1 MKVWGTA
8 IPAQITE
15 IIFRLGERFT
25 EGPRLPMPPTF
36 DALRIV
42 SLGSGVAWWAAGIVA
57 AIRTRLA
64 SPSERAL
71 AATAFFIGGW
81 AFLDAVY
88 PALGGT
94 SPSPDVVFIGLRV
107 TLITFATLSLLL
119 TTKWMARGRSRYDAL
134 LVLPIIG
141 SLGLVWTE
149 LPSRAGNPSWGYG
162 LWASQQVVYV
172 AASIVLAGSLYRGP
186 TDPSAGFR
194 WRSVWT
200 VGILVVA
207 VAVSLSANLYATLT
221 SAFDERWASSSLI
234 IAAVLV
240 LVVIVPL
247 SVDDWNKEF
256 RGASAIQE
264 RVTAI
269 YMFYRTGEPL
279 VALASSRNLPI
290 GAEQLEGLLAVVGN
304 FVETSVPLSRGYA
317 VTAMR
322 YEGLGIV
329 AVRGEFVIVAAVYDG
344 PAYDALRGELTRAL
358 KVFEERSWR
367 QLGTWE
373 DATTVA
379 ESAADELSNF
389 LEHPERMAPPRL
401 PKVTPREMKPPKAS

>member
-1 MKVWGTA
+1 
-8 IPAQITE
+8 
-15 IIFRLGERFT
+15 
-25 EGPRLPMPPTF
+25 MPPTF
-36 DALRIV
+36 DALHIV
-42 SLGSGVAWWAAGIVA
+42 SLGSGIAWWAVGIVP

-64 SPSERAL
+64 SRSERAL
-71 AATAFFIGGW
+71 AATAFLLGGW

-88 PALGGT
+88 PAFAGV
-94 SPSPDVVFIGLRV
+94 PPWPDFVFIGLRV
-107 TLITFATLSLLL
+107 TLITFATLALLL
-119 TTKWMARGRSRYDAL
+119 MTKWMARGPSRYDAL

-141 SLGLVWTE
+141 SLGLVWTD
-149 LPSRAGNPSWGYG
+149 LPSRAGSPSWGYG
-162 LWASQQVVYV
+162 LWASQQVVYF
-172 AASIVLAGSLYRGP
+172 AASGVLLASWYRGRK
-186 TDPSAGFR
+186 DPSGAFQS
-194 WRSVWT
+194 RSAWT
-200 VGILVVA
+200 VAVLVVA
-207 VAVSLSANLYATLT
+207 VAVSLFANIYETLT
-221 SAFDERWASSSLI
+221 STSGEAWASASLVIPAALGLLI
-234 IAAVLV
+234 IL
-240 LVVIVPL
+240 PL
-247 SVDDWNKEF
+247 SSEEWIQAF
-256 RGASAIQE
+256 RGGSSIQE
-264 RVTAI
+264 RVMAI

-389 LEHPERMAPPRL
+389 LEHPERLVAPSL

>member
-1 MKVWGTA
+1 
-8 IPAQITE
+8 
-15 IIFRLGERFT
+15 
-25 EGPRLPMPPTF
+25 MPSTF

-42 SLGSGVAWWAAGIVA
+42 SLGSAVAWWAVGIVP
-57 AIRTRLA
+57 AIRTGLA
-64 SPSERAL
+64 SRLERAL
-71 AATAFFIGGW
+71 AATAFFLGGW
-81 AFLDAVY
+81 ALLDAIY
-88 PALGGT
+88 PSFAGV
-94 SPSPDVVFIGLRV
+94 PPWPAFVFIGLQV
-107 TLITFATLSLLL
+107 TLITFATLALLL
-119 TTKWMARGRSRYDAL
+119 MTKWMARGPSRYDAL

-149 LPSRAGNPSWGYG
+149 LPSRAGGPSWGYG
-162 LWASQQVVYV
+162 LWASQQLIYV
-172 AASIVLAGSLYRGP
+172 GASIFLWASLFQGQ
-186 TDPSAGFR
+186 TNPSAGFR
-194 WRSVWT
+194 RRSFWT
-200 VGILVVA
+200 LGILVVA

-221 SAFDERWASSSLI
+221 SAFDELWASSSLI
-234 IAAVLV
+234 IGAVLI
-240 LVVIVPL
+240 LVVILPL
-247 SVDDWNKEF
+247 SGEDMNKAF

-264 RVTAI
+264 RVTAV

-344 PAYDALRGELTRAL
+344 PAYDALRGELAQAL

-379 ESAADELSNF
+379 ESAAEELSNF
-389 LEHPERMAPPRL
+389 LEHPERTTPPRL
-401 PKVTPREMKPPKAS
+401 PKVSSPEVKSGKAS

>member
-1 MKVWGTA
+1 
-8 IPAQITE
+8 
-15 IIFRLGERFT
+15 
-25 EGPRLPMPPTF
+25 MPPTF

-42 SLGSGVAWWAAGIVA
+42 SLGSGVAWWAAGIVP
-57 AIRTRLA
+57 AIRTRL
-64 SPSERAL
+64 SSRLERTL
-71 AATAFFIGGW
+71 AATAFLIGGW
-81 AFLDAVY
+81 AFLDAIY
-88 PALGGT
+88 PAFAAA
-94 SPSPDVVFIGLRV
+94 SQSPDIVFIGLRV
-107 TLITFATLSLLL
+107 TLITFATFALLL
-119 TTKWMARGRSRYDAL
+119 TTKWIARGPSRYDAL

-162 LWASQQVVYV
+162 LWASQQLVYV
-172 AASIVLAGSLYRGP
+172 AASIVLSASLYRERK
-186 TDPSAGFR
+186 DPSAGFR

-200 VGILVVA
+200 VGILVVTIA
-207 VAVSLSANLYATLT
+207 VTLSANIYATLT
-221 SAFDERWASSSLI
+221 FAFDELWASSSLI
-234 IAAVLV
+234 IPAILV
-240 LVVIVPL
+240 LVAILPL
-247 SVDDWNKEF
+247 SVDDWNKAF

-264 RVTAI
+264 HVTAI

-367 QLGTWE
+367 LLGTWE

-379 ESAADELSNF
+379 EAAADELSNF
-389 LEHPERMAPPRL
+389 LEHPERTAPPRL
-401 PKVTPREMKPPKAS
+401 PKVSPPEVKSRKAS

>member
-1 MKVWGTA
+1 
-8 IPAQITE
+8 
-15 IIFRLGERFT
+15 
-25 EGPRLPMPPTF
+25 MPPTF

-42 SLGSGVAWWAAGIVA
+42 SLGSGVAWWAVGIVP

-64 SPSERAL
+64 SRLERAL
-71 AATAFFIGGW
+71 AATAFFLGGW
-81 AFLDAVY
+81 ALLDAVY
-88 PALGGT
+88 RGSAGL
-94 SPSPDVVFIGLRV
+94 SSSRDVVFIGLRA
-107 TLITFATLSLLL
+107 TLITFATLPLLL
-119 TTKWMARGRSRYDAL
+119 MTKWMARGPSRYDAL

-149 LPSRAGNPSWGYG
+149 LPSRAGSPSWGYA
-162 LWASQQVVYV
+162 LWASQQLIYV
-172 AASIVLAGSLYRGP
+172 GASIVLSASLFRGR
-186 TDPSAGFR
+186 TDPKAGIR
-194 WRSVWT
+194 RRSFWT

-221 SAFDERWASSSLI
+221 SAFDELWASSSLMLG
-234 IAAVLV
+234 AVLV
-240 LVVIVPL
+240 LVVILPL
-247 SVDDWNKEF
+247 SGEDWNKAF

-344 PAYDALRGELTRAL
+344 PAYDALRGELTQAL
-358 KVFEERSWR
+358 KVFEERNWR

-373 DATTVA
+373 DATTVV
-379 ESAADELSNF
+379 ESAAEELSNF
-389 LEHPERMAPPRL
+389 LEHPERTVPPRL
-401 PKVTPREMKPPKAS
+401 PKVPPPEVKSGKAS

>member
-1 MKVWGTA
+1 
-8 IPAQITE
+8 
-15 IIFRLGERFT
+15 
-25 EGPRLPMPPTF
+25 MPPTF

-42 SLGSGVAWWAAGIVA
+42 SLGSGVAWWAAGIVP
-57 AIRTRLA
+57 AIRTRL
-64 SPSERAL
+64 SSRLERTL
-71 AATAFFIGGW
+71 AATAFLIGGW
-81 AFLDAVY
+81 AFLDAIY
-88 PALGGT
+88 PAFAAA
-94 SPSPDVVFIGLRV
+94 SQSPDIVFIGLRV
-107 TLITFATLSLLL
+107 TLITFATFALLL
-119 TTKWMARGRSRYDAL
+119 TTKWIARGPSRYDAL

-162 LWASQQVVYV
+162 LWASQQLVYV
-172 AASIVLAGSLYRGP
+172 AASIVLSASLYRERK
-186 TDPSAGFR
+186 DPSAGFR
-194 WRSVWT
+194 WRSGWT
-200 VGILVVA
+200 VGILVVTIA
-207 VAVSLSANLYATLT
+207 VTLSANIYATLT
-221 SAFDERWASSSLI
+221 FAFDELWASSSLI
-234 IAAVLV
+234 IPAILV
-240 LVVIVPL
+240 LVAILPL
-247 SVDDWNKEF
+247 SVDDWNKAF

-264 RVTAI
+264 HVTAI

-367 QLGTWE
+367 LLGTWE

-379 ESAADELSNF
+379 EAAADELSNF
-389 LEHPERMAPPRL
+389 LEHPERTAPPRL
-401 PKVTPREMKPPKAS
+401 PKVSPPEVKSRKAS